1 MSVNRPYISVII
13 PTYNRAHL
21 INRAIESV
29 LGQTYGKFELL
40 VVDDC
45 SDDDTEYVVSSI
57 DDFRVRY
64 IKCDKNCGAA
74 AARNRGIKEAKY
86 DWIAFLDSD
95 DVWRENKLQKQVDA
109 MDGVSGLIYC
119 TFMRHPSDGSA
130 ETLMPSEDRTIDR
143 RQGIMFGE
151 LLLGNFIGMPTI
163 MMHKS
168 VINDAGF
175 FDESLRCY
183 EDYDFLLRAS
193 QYTRFLH
200 VDEVL
205 VDVYETEGSV
215 GLNPERF
222 FDAITKILAQYKSVY
237 DEINYWK
244 EKEEWLLEIAN
255 SFGKRDQIK
264 ELLEERILE
273 YINSDK

>member
-1 MSVNRPYISVII
+1 MNRPYISIII

-29 LGQTYGKFELL
+29 LNQTYGKFELL

-45 SDDDTEYVVSSI
+45 SNDDTESVVSSF
-57 DDFRVRY
+57 DDFRIRY
-64 IKCDKNCGAA
+64 IKCDKNGGAA

-95 DVWRENKLQKQVDA
+95 DVWRTDKLEKQVAA
-109 MDGVSGLIYC
+109 MDGVAGLVYC
-119 TFMRHPSDGSA
+119 TFLRHPSDGTE
-130 ETLMPSEDRTIDR
+130 ETLMPSSDRSVDR

-163 MMHKS
+163 MVHKS
-168 VINDAGF
+168 VFNDAGL
-175 FDESLRCY
+175 FDENLRCY

-215 GLNPERF
+215 GLNPDRF
-222 FDAITKILAQYKSVY
+222 FEAITKILAQYKSAY
-237 DEINYWK
+237 EEINFWQTK
-244 EKEEWLLEIAN
+244 VEWLLGIAET
-255 SFGKRDQIK
+255 FGMK
-264 ELLEERILE
+264 EKIENLLEERILE
-273 YINSDK
+273 YTNSN

>member
-1 MSVNRPYISVII
+1 MNRPYISIII

-29 LGQTYGKFELL
+29 LNQTYGKFELL

-45 SDDDTEYVVSSI
+45 SNDDTESVVSSF
-57 DDFRVRY
+57 DDFRIRY
-64 IKCDKNCGAA
+64 IKCDKNGGAA

-95 DVWRENKLQKQVDA
+95 DVWRTDKLEKQVTA
-109 MDGVSGLIYC
+109 MDGVAGLVYC
-119 TFMRHPSDGSA
+119 TFLRHPSDGT
-130 ETLMPSEDRTIDR
+130 EDTLMPSSDRSVDR

-163 MMHKS
+163 MVHKS
-168 VINDAGF
+168 VFNDAGL
-175 FDESLRCY
+175 FDENLRCY

-215 GLNPERF
+215 GLNPDRF
-222 FDAITKILAQYKSVY
+222 FEAITKILAQYKSVY
-237 DEINYWK
+237 EEINFWQTK
-244 EKEEWLLEIAN
+244 VEWLLGIAET
-255 SFGKRDQIK
+255 FGMK
-264 ELLEERILE
+264 EKIENLLEERILE
-273 YINSDK
+273 YTNSD

>member
-1 MSVNRPYISVII
+1 MNRPYISVII

-21 INRAIESV
+21 IGRAIESV
-29 LGQTYGKFELL
+29 LNQTYGKFELL

-45 SDDDTEYVVSSI
+45 SDDDTETVVSSL
-57 DDFRVRY
+57 DDFRIRY
-64 IKCDKNCGAA
+64 IKCNKNGGAA

-95 DVWRENKLQKQVDA
+95 DVWRPDKLEKQVAA
-109 MDGVSGLIYC
+109 MDGVAGLVYC
-119 TFMRHPSDGSA
+119 TFLRHPSDGTEA
-130 ETLMPSEDRTIDR
+130 TLMPSADRSIDR

-163 MMHKS
+163 MVHKS
-168 VINDAGF
+168 VFNEAGC

-215 GLNPERF
+215 GLNPDRF
-222 FDAITKILAQYKSVY
+222 FDAITKILAHYKSVY
-237 DEINYWK
+237 EEINFWESK
-244 EKEEWLLEIAN
+244 VEWLLSMAE
-255 SFGKRDQIK
+255 SFGVQDKVR
-264 ELLEERILE
+264 ELLEERVVE
-273 YINSDK
+273 YSNCN

>member
-1 MSVNRPYISVII
+1 MNRPYISIII

-29 LGQTYGKFELL
+29 LNQTYGKFELL

-45 SDDDTEYVVSSI
+45 SNDDTESVVSSF
-57 DDFRVRY
+57 DDFRIRY
-64 IKCDKNCGAA
+64 IKCDKNGGAA

-95 DVWRENKLQKQVDA
+95 DVWRTDKLEKQVTA
-109 MDGVSGLIYC
+109 MDGVAGLVYC
-119 TFMRHPSDGSA
+119 TFLRHPSDGT
-130 ETLMPSEDRTIDR
+130 EDTLMPSSDRSVDR

-163 MMHKS
+163 MVHKS
-168 VINDAGF
+168 VFNDAGL
-175 FDESLRCY
+175 FDENLRCY

-215 GLNPERF
+215 GLNPDRF
-222 FDAITKILAQYKSVY
+222 FEAITKILAQYKSVY
-237 DEINYWK
+237 EEINFWQTK
-244 EKEEWLLEIAN
+244 VEWLLGIAET
-255 SFGKRDQIK
+255 FGMK
-264 ELLEERILE
+264 EKIENLLEERILE
-273 YINSDK
+273 YTNSN

>member
-1 MSVNRPYISVII
+1 MKPFVSVII

-21 INRAIESV
+21 ILRAIESV
-29 LGQTYGKFELL
+29 LNQTYGKFELL

-45 SDDDTEYVVSSI
+45 SNDDTETVVDSI
-57 DDFRVRY
+57 KDDRVRY
-64 IKCDKNCGAA
+64 IKCDKNGGAA
-74 AARNRGIKEAKY
+74 AARNRGIQEAKY

-95 DVWRENKLQKQVDA
+95 DVWRKDKLEKQIAAIDNIA
-109 MDGVSGLIYC
+109 GLIYC
-119 TFMRHPSDGSA
+119 TFLRHPSDGSA
-130 ETLMPSEDRTIDR
+130 ETFMPSEERPLDR

-163 MMHKS
+163 MVHKS
-168 VINDAGF
+168 VLRDAGV
-175 FDESLRCY
+175 FDENLCCY

-215 GLNPERF
+215 GLNPEKF
-222 FDAITKILAQYKSVY
+222 FDAITKIMITYKAVY
-237 DEINYWK
+237 EEIGYWE
-244 EKEEWLLEIAN
+244 EKVEWLLGIAD
-255 SFGKRDQIK
+255 SYGKRSQV
-264 ELLEERILE
+264 LEQL
-273 YINSDK
+273 DKHYHEVFVYTRE

>member
-1 MSVNRPYISVII
+1 MNRPYISVII

-21 INRAIESV
+21 IRRSMESV
-29 LGQTYGKFELL
+29 LNQTYGKFELL

-45 SDDDTEYVVSSI
+45 SDDDTESVVSSL
-57 DDFRVRY
+57 DDFRIRY
-64 IKCDKNCGAA
+64 IKCDKNGGAA

-95 DVWRENKLQKQVDA
+95 DVWRQEKLEKQVAA
-109 MDGVSGLIYC
+109 MDGAAGLLYC
-119 TFMRHPSDGSA
+119 TFLRHPSDGTE
-130 ETLMPSEDRTIDR
+130 ETLMPSSDRSVDR

-163 MMHKS
+163 MVHKS
-168 VINDAGF
+168 VFNDAGI

-193 QYTRFLH
+193 QCTRFLH

-205 VDVYETEGSV
+205 VDVYETVGSV
-215 GLNPERF
+215 GLNPDRF

-237 DEINYWK
+237 EEINFWEQK
-244 EKEEWLLEIAN
+244 VEWLLKIAEG
-255 SFGKRDQIK
+255 FGKKDQVNQ
-264 ELLEERILE
+264 LLQQKIVEVKIARVET
-273 YINSDK
+273 